1 MKKILVPLLVL
12 MLLCV
17 CFSAPAEGQEAI
29 TLELN
34 TTKLQ
39 VYTADDP
46 YLSGLTD
53 PSGTLPVLVL
63 PVKKSWQLQVTVLPK
78 TLKNK
83 KFTMT
88 VDNEEAVR
96 VKGNAVTGL
105 KAGEAVLTIASAE
118 DPTATVQY
126 RIVVIQPV
134 TRITVSAAD
143 KNVAAGGTVSLT
155 YAILPEEA
163 SKKDVTWT
171 SADERIATV
180 DENGVVTGVKKGT
193 ARITATAA
201 DGSRIRATI
210 SLNVIQNA
218 EEITLDKTEV
228 TVDVGRSAAVKAT
241 VLPKETN
248 NKAVVWSSSDEG
260 IATVNKDGRVTGVA
274 LGQCEIT
281 CTSKTNGEVQ
291 AKAVVTVQ
299 QPVKKITIDEAPVIY
314 AGDSAKLTAHVEPA
328 DASNPALTFRSANE
342 KVLTVDAD
350 GTITALKYGEATV
363 VAESTDGS
371 KRQAKIKVKVMQHVT
386 GVHTLRRIA
395 YIDIGASNTTR
406 AVVEPEKGT
415 NNNMTWEIADSSIAV
430 IEPDRKQPNRVKIK
444 GLRAGETTVTCTTE
458 DGGYQASLKV
468 KIGDWEKS
476 LKWVNA
482 EIDGRGNPLLAIKNV
497 SDLDITSV
505 KVEIT
510 CFDWDGNPA
519 TGINTK
525 DGTNVL
531 TAVYSKPLEPGKT
544 TKELDGWK
552 IQDWNKEVVY
562 ASMEARIVEFEIDHD
577 WVKLIRKNRQP
588 VKKYVPE

>member
-1 MKKILVPLLVL
+1 MKKILVPLLAL
-12 MLLCV
+12 ILLCV

-53 PSGTLPVLVL
+53 PSGELPVLVL

-395 YIDIGASNTTR
+395 YIDMGASNTTR

>member
-1 MKKILVPLLVL
+1 MKKILVPLLAL

-17 CFSAPAEGQEAI
+17 CFGAPAEGQEAI

-46 YLSGLTD
+46 YLNGLTD
-53 PSGTLPVLVL
+53 PAGTLPVLVL

-83 KFTMT
+83 KFMMT
-88 VDNEEAVR
+88 ADNEETVR
-96 VKGNAVTGL
+96 VKGNTVTGL
-105 KAGEAVLTIASAE
+105 KPGEAVLTIASAE
-118 DPTATVQY
+118 DPTAAVQY

-134 TRITVSAAD
+134 TRITLSAPD
-143 KNVAAGGTVSLT
+143 KSVAVGGTVSLT
-155 YAILPEEA
+155 PAILPEEA

-193 ARITATAA
+193 ARITAIAA

-218 EEITLDKTEV
+218 EEITLDKNEV
-228 TVDVGRSAAVKAT
+228 TVDVGRSVAVKAT

-248 NKAVVWSSSDEG
+248 NKAVIWSSSDEG

-291 AKAVVTVQ
+291 AKAVVNVQ
-299 QPVKKITIDEAPVIY
+299 QPVKKITIDEVPVIY

-328 DASNPALTFRSANE
+328 DASNPALTFKSANE

-350 GTITALKYGEATV
+350 GTITALKYGEANV
-363 VAESTDGS
+363 IAESTDGS
-371 KRQAKIKVKVMQHVT
+371 KRQARIKVKVMQHVT

-395 YIDIGASNTTR
+395 YIDIGAANNTR

-415 NNNMTWEIADSSIAV
+415 NNNMTWEIADSSIAT

-458 DGGYQASLKV
+458 DGGHQAYLTV

-476 LKWVNA
+476 LKWVKA
-482 EIDGRGNPLLAIKNV
+482 ERDGKGNPLLTIKNV
-497 SDLDITSV
+497 SDLDITYV

-519 TGINTK
+519 AGINTK
-525 DGTNVL
+525 DGTNIL

-588 VKKYVPE
+588 LKKYVPE